1 MKAMTIRLDTVD
13 KVKQFVKV
21 LTESGL
27 DGDLTQGRYIVD
39 ASSIMGIFALNL
51 CDVMTLSLASSDDS
65 DYTRFAEF
73 AA

>member
-1 MKAMTIRLDTVD
+1 MKTMTISLNTVD
-13 KVKQFVKV
+13 KVKQFVQV

-27 DGDLTQGRYIVD
+27 DGDLAQGRYIVD

-51 CDVMTLSLASSDDS
+51 CDKMTLSLASSDDS
-65 DYTRFAEF
+65 DYDRFAEF